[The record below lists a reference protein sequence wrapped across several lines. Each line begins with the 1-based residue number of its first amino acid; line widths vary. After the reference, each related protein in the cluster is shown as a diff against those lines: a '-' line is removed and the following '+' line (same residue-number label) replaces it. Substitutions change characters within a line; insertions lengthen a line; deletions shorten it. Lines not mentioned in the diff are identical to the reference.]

1 MLFLYVCI
9 HESVRFF
16 LIKKIID
23 ILFKIV
29 LSYINMKINLIYSSG
44 FNKNVIIEDVT
55 CINFFNS
62 TDSYHC

>member
-1 MLFLYVCI
+1 
-9 HESVRFF
+9 
-16 LIKKIID
+16 
-23 ILFKIV
+23 
-29 LSYINMKINLIYSSG
+29 MKINLIYSSG